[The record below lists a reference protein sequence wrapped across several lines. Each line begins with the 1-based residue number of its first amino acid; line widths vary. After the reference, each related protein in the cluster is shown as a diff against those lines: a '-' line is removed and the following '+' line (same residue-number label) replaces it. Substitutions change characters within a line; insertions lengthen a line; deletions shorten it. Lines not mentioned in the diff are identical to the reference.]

1 MQEERKIIWWKDIKF
16 LMGCLLIILS
26 FVLGTFGKGLFFVK
40 FYQKNLNS
48 LKQSSLK

>member
-1 MQEERKIIWWKDIKF
+1 MQEERKIIWW
-16 LMGCLLIILS
+16 IILS
-26 FVLGTFGKGLFFVK
+26 FALGTFGKGLFFVK